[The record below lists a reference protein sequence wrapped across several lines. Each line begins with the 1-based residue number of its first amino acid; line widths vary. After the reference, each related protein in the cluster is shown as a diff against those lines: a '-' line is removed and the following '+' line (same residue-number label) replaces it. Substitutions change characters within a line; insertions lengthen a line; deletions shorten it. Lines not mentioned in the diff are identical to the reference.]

1 MHVFLLDAS
10 ALVKRFAAE
19 KGTDLVNH
27 LFANAPARLSCL
39 MLGAAEV
46 SAALVRKRNSGVLAA
61 NVFAGAMA
69 QWRAEVLDETT
80 FLKLPS
86 MNPLIYASVAF
97 QDAYALNATDA
108 VLLRAALD
116 YAATL
121 RTHGNSLVIVL
132 SDQRLRKACQT
143 EGLVTF

>member
-1 MHVFLLDAS
+1 
-10 ALVKRFAAE
+10 
-19 KGTDLVNH
+19 
-27 LFANAPARLSCL
+27 
-39 MLGAAEV
+39 
-46 SAALVRKRNSGVLAA
+46 
-61 NVFAGAMA
+61 
-69 QWRAEVLDETT
+69 
-80 FLKLPS
+80 

-116 YAATL
+116 YAATV

-143 EGLVTF
+143 EGLVTFDPETQSQADLDALLAP